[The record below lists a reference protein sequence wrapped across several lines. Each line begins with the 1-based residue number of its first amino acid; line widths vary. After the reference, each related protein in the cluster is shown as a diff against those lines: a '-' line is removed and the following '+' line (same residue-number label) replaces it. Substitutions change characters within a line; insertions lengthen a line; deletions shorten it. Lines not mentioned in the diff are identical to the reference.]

1 MQLPFLF
8 VQDCL
13 SETSELVLV
22 DELNSFFS
30 RKRSYI
36 AYVYFSV
43 DLCLQQLHEVGD
55 YVIVFLKPYII
66 FLKGFALNVH

>member
-22 DELNSFFS
+22 DQLNSFFS
-30 RKRSYI
+30 RKRSYR
-36 AYVYFSV
+36 ASVYFSV
-43 DLCLQQLHEVGD
+43 NLWSQQLHEVGD

>member
-8 VQDCL
+8 VQDCF

-30 RKRSYI
+30 RKRSYV
-36 AYVYFSV
+36 AFVYFSV
-43 DLCLQQLHEVGD
+43 DLWSQQLHEVD
-55 YVIVFLKPYII
+55 DCVIVFLKPYIT

>member
-30 RKRSYI
+30 RKISYI
-36 AYVYFSV
+36 ASVYFSV
-43 DLCLQQLHEVGD
+43 DFWLQQLHEVGD